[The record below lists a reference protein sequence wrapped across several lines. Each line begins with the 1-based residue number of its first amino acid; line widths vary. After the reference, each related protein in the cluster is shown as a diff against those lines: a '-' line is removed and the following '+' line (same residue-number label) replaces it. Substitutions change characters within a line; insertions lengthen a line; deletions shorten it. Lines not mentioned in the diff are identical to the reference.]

1 MERQEKLSSGSR
13 YYTLFSRLAFEDGG
27 RKKMTDFMGP
37 ALKDD
42 CMTTLRSN
50 SSSSSDACLSEYS
63 STMSPE
69 SFENYPGRG
78 ISSKSMQHDYK
89 NKSRIKARKPFCEFC
104 KNNNEQRS
112 VYSSHVLKDM
122 DGRVVCPVSF
132 FLV

>member
-1 MERQEKLSSGSR
+1 
-13 YYTLFSRLAFEDGG
+13 
-27 RKKMTDFMGP
+27 MTDFMGP

-122 DGRVVCPVSF
+122 DGRAVCPGILFPV
-132 FLV
+132 

>member
-1 MERQEKLSSGSR
+1 
-13 YYTLFSRLAFEDGG
+13 
-27 RKKMTDFMGP
+27 MTDFMGP
-37 ALKDD
+37 GFKDD
-42 CMTTLRSN
+42 CMTTLPSN
-50 SSSSSDACLSEYS
+50 SSSSSDVCLSEYS

-69 SFENYPGRG
+69 SFESYSGCG
-78 ISSKSMQHDYK
+78 IFSKSMQPDYK

-132 FLV
+132 FPVPSTIVLD